1 MIWVT
6 AEDIV
11 AIHSRIIQVSG
22 GIDGLRDRAG
32 LEAAIAAPLQSFGG
46 EDLFPTDIEKIA
58 RIGFGLASNHAFIDG
73 NKRIGAMVTQLLLK
87 WNGYQFQL
95 EQNELAD
102 MFIGIADGTKDET
115 ELRYWINDHR
125 YTYPANTGPYFQQSK
140 TGDRQQNMCPLCHA
154 SFFYHARQVLI
165 VFLCQFLFRHDFNE
179 YAAHIGDLCLPFP
192 NMKPLP

>member
-1 MIWVT
+1 MGLLNPGGPIAQFKRNRCSISPV
-6 AEDIV
+6 ELIL
-11 AIHSRIIQVSG
+11 QSG
-22 GIDGLRDRAG
+22 VRTG

-115 ELRYWINDHR
+115 ELRYWINDH
-125 YTYPANTGPYFQQSK
+125 
-140 TGDRQQNMCPLCHA
+140 
-154 SFFYHARQVLI
+154 I
-165 VFLCQFLFRHDFNE
+165 E
-179 YAAHIGDLCLPFP
+179 
-192 NMKPLP
+192 

>member
-6 AEDIV
+6 AEDVV

-102 MFIGIADGTKDET
+102 MSLVSRMAQRTKRSFGIGSTTILNNEKVAS
-115 ELRYWINDHR
+115 RN
-125 YTYPANTGPYFQQSK
+125 NV
-140 TGDRQQNMCPLCHA
+140 RQ
-154 SFFYHARQVLI
+154 
-165 VFLCQFLFRHDFNE
+165 
-179 YAAHIGDLCLPFP
+179 PFC
-192 NMKPLP
+192 

>member
-1 MIWVT
+1 MEPEDLAVIGHTGDLLVDIYARNLTHIYILPQCSTT
-6 AEDIV
+6 AARVLNPAGMDAQFERLRC
-11 AIHSRIIQVSG
+11 AISR
-22 GIDGLRDRAG
+22 GIL
-32 LEAAIAAPLQSFGG
+32 IQSFGG

-115 ELRYWINDHR
+115 ELRYWINDH
-125 YTYPANTGPYFQQSK
+125 
-140 TGDRQQNMCPLCHA
+140 
-154 SFFYHARQVLI
+154 I
-165 VFLCQFLFRHDFNE
+165 E
-179 YAAHIGDLCLPFP
+179 
-192 NMKPLP
+192 